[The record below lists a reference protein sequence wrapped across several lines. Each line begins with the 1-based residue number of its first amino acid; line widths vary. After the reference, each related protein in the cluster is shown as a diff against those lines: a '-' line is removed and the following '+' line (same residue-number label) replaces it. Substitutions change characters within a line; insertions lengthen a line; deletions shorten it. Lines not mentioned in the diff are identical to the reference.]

1 MSANYALAEGSER
14 DFKQLSGQK
23 KSGAAMAYGDAL
35 TYVRANDNW
44 EPAGAASVRP
54 FGFCGN
60 TDELT
65 HTVNLQTGVHTFTR
79 GAAASDTHVSVI
91 IRGFIKRTAD
101 GAIPAGE
108 YVMLSST
115 APLTEVA
122 AWNGT
127 LGTAVVGRYVRNI
140 TQHTPTTDGML
151 LLPAAA
157 DNDIIIIEFVGD
169 NLPETGTG
177 A

>member
-14 DFKQLSGQK
+14 NFMQLAGQK
-23 KSGAAMAYGDAL
+23 KSAVAMAYGDML

-54 FGFCGN
+54 FGVCGN
-60 TDELT
+60 TDVLT
-65 HTVNLQTGVHTFTR
+65 QSTNNITGVVTVTR
-79 GAAASDTHVSVI
+79 GAASTDTHCSVI
-91 IRGFIKRTAD
+91 VRGFIKRVAD
-101 GAIPAGE
+101 GAIPSGE

-140 TQHTPTTDGML
+140 TQHDQVAC
-151 LLPAAA
+151 PAAA
-157 DNDIIIIEFVGD
+157 DNDIIIIEFD
-169 NLPETGTG
+169 STNLPETGTG

>member
-1 MSANYALAEGSER
+1 MSATYFLAEGSER
-14 DFKQLSGQK
+14 NFMQLAGQK
-23 KSGAAMAYGDAL
+23 KSAVAMAYGDML

-54 FGFCGN
+54 FGLCGN
-60 TDELT
+60 TDVLT
-65 HTVNLQTGVHTFTR
+65 QSLNVITGVTTYTR
-79 GAAASDTHVSVI
+79 GAAAADTHCSVI
-91 IRGFIKRTAD
+91 VRGFIKRVAD
-101 GAIPAGE
+101 GAIPSGE

-140 TQHTPTTDGML
+140 TQHDNIAC
-151 LLPAAA
+151 PAAA
-157 DNDIIIIEFVGD
+157 DNDIIIIEFD
-169 NLPETGTG
+169 STNLPETGTG

>member
-1 MSANYALAEGSER
+1 MSVNYGLAEGSER
-14 DFKQLSGQK
+14 NFMQLAGQK
-23 KSGAAMAYGDAL
+23 KNNAAMAYGDMLA
-35 TYVRANDNW
+35 YVRANDNW

-54 FGFCGN
+54 FGLCGN
-60 TDELT
+60 TDILT
-65 HTVNLQTGVHTFTR
+65 QTTNNVSGVVTTTR
-79 GAAASDTHVSVI
+79 GAAASDTHCSVI
-91 IRGFIKRTAD
+91 VRGFIKRAAD
-101 GAIPAGE
+101 GAIPPGE

-140 TQHTPTTDGML
+140 TQHDNIAL
-151 LLPAAA
+151 AAAA
-157 DNDIIIIEFVGD
+157 DNDIIIIEFD
-169 NLPETGTG
+169 STNAPETGTG

>member
-1 MSANYALAEGSER
+1 MSVNYALAEGSER
-14 DFKQLSGQK
+14 NFMQLAGQK
-23 KSGAAMAYGDAL
+23 KSAVAMAYGDML

-54 FGFCGN
+54 FGVCGALEIQTISRN
-60 TDELT
+60 EI
-65 HTVNLQTGVHTFTR
+65 TGVVTSTR
-79 GAAASDTHVSVI
+79 GAAAADTHCSVI
-91 IRGFIKRTAD
+91 VRGFIKRVAD
-101 GAIPAGE
+101 GAIPSGE
-108 YVMLSST
+108 YVMLSAT

-140 TQHTPTTDGML
+140 TQHDNIAC
-151 LLPAAA
+151 PAAA
-157 DNDIIIIEFVGD
+157 DNDVIIIEFD
-169 NLPETGTG
+169 STNLPETGTG

>member
-1 MSANYALAEGSER
+1 MSTNYALAEGSER
-14 DFKQLSGQK
+14 NFMQLSGQK
-23 KSGAAMAYGDAL
+23 KSAVAMAYGDMLA
-35 TYVRANDNW
+35 YVRANDNW

-54 FGFCGN
+54 FGLCGN

-65 HTVNLQTGVHTFTR
+65 KTTNNITGVVTATR
-79 GAAASDTHVSVI
+79 GAAASDTHCSVI
-91 IRGFIKRTAD
+91 VRGFIKRAAD
-101 GAIPAGE
+101 GAIPSGE

-115 APLTEVA
+115 APLTEVT

-140 TQHTPTTDGML
+140 TQHDNIA
-151 LLPAAA
+151 LPAAA
-157 DNDIIIIEFVGD
+157 DNDIIIIEFD
-169 NLPETGTG
+169 STNAPETGTG

>member
-14 DFKQLSGQK
+14 GFVQLSGQK
-23 KSGAAMAYGDAL
+23 KTNAAFAYGDLLA
-35 TYVRANDNW
+35 YVRANDQW
-44 EPAGAASVRP
+44 EAAGAASVRP

-60 TDELT
+60 TEILT
-65 HTVNLQTGVHTFTR
+65 QSTNNLTGVVTTTR
-79 GAAASDTHVSVI
+79 GAAAADTHCSVI
-91 IRGFIKRTAD
+91 VAGHIKRVAD
-101 GAIPAGE
+101 GAIPPGE
-108 YVMLSST
+108 YVMPSST

-127 LGTAVVGRYVRNI
+127 SGQAIVGRYVRNI
-140 TQHTPTTDGML
+140 TQHTAAADGSL

-157 DNDIIIIEFVGD
+157 DNDIIIIEVVND
-169 NLPETGTG
+169 KPETGTG

>member
-1 MSANYALAEGSER
+1 MSVNYGLAEGSER
-14 DFKQLSGQK
+14 GFTQLAGQK
-23 KSGAAMAYGDAL
+23 KNNAGMAYGDLL

-60 TDELT
+60 TDLLT
-65 HTVNLQTGVHTFTR
+65 QTTNNITGVVTSTR
-79 GAAASDTHVSVI
+79 GAAASDTHCSVI
-91 IRGFIKRTAD
+91 VKGFIKRAAD
-101 GAIPAGE
+101 GAIPPGE
-108 YVMLSST
+108 YVMPSAT
-115 APLTEVA
+115 APLTEVQ

-127 LGTAVVGRYVRNI
+127 LGTAVIGRYVRNI
-140 TQHTPTTDGML
+140 TQHDQMA
-151 LLPAAA
+151 LPAAA
-157 DNDIIIIEFVGD
+157 DNDLIIIDCQGMD

>member
-14 DFKQLSGQK
+14 NFMQLSGQK
-23 KSGAAMAYGDAL
+23 KNNAAMAYGDML

-54 FGFCGN
+54 FGLCGN
-60 TDELT
+60 TDILT
-65 HTVNLQTGVHTFTR
+65 QSTNNITGVVTTTR
-79 GAAASDTHVSVI
+79 GAAASDTHCSVI
-91 IRGFIKRTAD
+91 VRGFIKRAAD

-140 TQHTPTTDGML
+140 TQHDNIA
-151 LLPAAA
+151 LPAAA
-157 DNDIIIIEFVGD
+157 DNDIIIIEFD
-169 NLPETGTG
+169 STNLPETGTG

>member
-1 MSANYALAEGSER
+1 MSVNYGLAEGSER
-14 DFKQLSGQK
+14 NFMQLAGQK
-23 KSGAAMAYGDAL
+23 KNNAGMAYGDAIC
-35 TYVRANDNW
+35 YVRANDNW
-44 EPAGAASVRP
+44 EPCVAASVRP

-60 TDELT
+60 TDLLT
-65 HTVNLQTGVHTFTR
+65 QTTNNITGVVTTTR
-79 GAAASDTHVSVI
+79 GAAASDTHCSVI
-91 IRGFIKRTAD
+91 VRGFIKRAAD
-101 GAIPAGE
+101 GAIPPGE

-140 TQHTPTTDGML
+140 TQHDQMA
-151 LLPAAA
+151 LPAAA
-157 DNDIIIIEFVGD
+157 DNDLIIIEFD
-169 NLPETGTG
+169 STNAPETGTG